1 MAKIKEILLIVWNFI
16 AKIWS
21 YITRGFEIVWHY
33 LTNNFI
39 VKTEG
44 TKLVLFNKFKFKIT
58 RKRRQAV
65 YGLIFVMPWIIGYIL
80 FSLYP
85 VIQSL
90 LLSFTRS
97 FYNVNTGMQST
108 NVGFNN
114 YLNIF
119 RSQTLLPLYV
129 NYLAKMVLAVP
140 LIIVF
145 SLIIALLINQP
156 IKGKGAWRTIFFLP
170 VIISSGPILNELVN
184 QGATTLPTFEDSEFV
199 ASLLINM
206 APWMATAV
214 ESILTQLLLVLWY
227 AGVPILIF
235 LASLQKIDKSIYEAS
250 AIDGAS
256 PWDNFWKI
264 TLPSI
269 KPFISVNIIYVVVSM
284 SMFAEQGGILEIAR
298 NHMLFGTTESTVM
311 FGYGYSAAISWLYFV
326 LMVII
331 ILVFT
336 GLLAIR
342 RRGK

>member
-1 MAKIKEILLIVWNFI
+1 MAKIKQVLLIIWEFI
-16 AKIWS
+16 IKIWG
-21 YITRGFEIVWHY
+21 YITLGLSKVGHI

-39 VKTEG
+39 IRSEG
-44 TKLVLFNKFKFKIT
+44 TNLILFSKFKFKVT

-65 YGLIFVMPWIIGYIL
+65 YGLIFILPWIIGYIL

-85 VIQSL
+85 VIHSL
-90 LLSFTRS
+90 SLSFTRS
-97 FYNVNTGMQST
+97 FYNINTGMQST
-108 NVGFNN
+108 SVGFNN

-119 RSQTLLPLYV
+119 RNQTLLPLYV
-129 NYLAKMVLAVP
+129 NYLTKMVIAVP

-156 IKGKGAWRTIFFLP
+156 IKGKGIWRMIFFLP

-199 ASLLINM
+199 ASLLVNFS
-206 APWMATAV
+206 PWMATAI
-214 ESILTQLLLVLWY
+214 ESILSQLLLVLWY

-298 NHMLFGTTESTVM
+298 NHMLYGTQESTVL
-311 FGYGYSAAISWLYFV
+311 FGYGYSAAISWLYFI

-331 ILVFT
+331 ILV
-336 GLLAIR
+336 
-342 RRGK
+342 